1 MYSPGPSTPSLIF
14 DYPPRP
20 YNILLILQALTLLI
34 GLVIAQGCDIPSNF
48 TCVSGAHII
57 AVRGSLEPQGPGII
71 GAVAQ
76 QIMAVIPDSDMTSLR
91 YPAIYEPYKP
101 SQVEGVEALGLAIWQ
116 YAAFCPDTKMILL
129 GYSQGA
135 HIVADVMCGTSSV
148 GFPATA
154 PQPPIIS
161 SKIAAIVLMGDPSTT
176 RGQPFHIGS
185 STGDGG
191 PEEAA

>member
-1 MYSPGPSTPSLIF
+1 MTVVCNCLSLLFGI
-14 DYPPRP
+14 
-20 YNILLILQALTLLI
+20 A
-34 GLVIAQGCDIPSNF
+34 IAQGCDVPGNF

-76 QIMAVIPDSDMTSLR
+76 QIMSAIPHSNLISLW

-101 SQVEGVEALGLAIWQ
+101 SQIEGVEALSLAVWQ

-154 PQPPIIS
+154 PQPPNIS

-176 RGQPFHIGS
+176 KGQPFHIGS

-191 PEEAA
+191 PEEAAQYLEIESKMHVTGQKVLNV